1 MPGIW
6 KLVGLAL
13 LVLVA
18 CGSSPSVESTDV
30 SIESIEASP
39 VGVEQDFEATDEI
52 ESLRRQIALLEL
64 QVAALVG
71 FVTNLESDLSELQ
84 KSFLCHHELPTC

>member
-18 CGSSPSVESTDV
+18 CGSSPSIESADV
-30 SIESIEASP
+30 SIESIAASP
-39 VGVEQDFEATDEI
+39 VGVEQDFETADEI

-84 KSFLCHHELPTC
+84 KSFLCHHELSTC